1 MPIYDIA
8 KMEAS
13 MAGIIKNNVSPDTW
27 LWLQQFNKLPN
38 DYSALNTAFMIIPRK
53 TGKSAISIDNLQS
66 HLSPDTIINPFKNW
80 TIDRLCRVWLLLQ
93 WDTTDKDKYYQTI
106 ENLFLS
112 AEMNEVVALYSA
124 LPFFA
129 YPEIWTK
136 RCAEGIRS
144 NIGSVLEAIMYN
156 NPYPLLYLDQAAWNQ
171 LILKAFFTEKNV
183 PLIIGIDKRAN
194 KELALILSDYARERW
209 AAGRKVN
216 PVLWRLVAKFIDEK
230 IFEAIK
236 IGLARDD
243 MAEKEAIALA
253 ISESGFEP
261 AKQWL
266 SNIPELKSVVTDK
279 ALNWDKVSIN

>member
-66 HLSPDTIINPFKNW
+66 HLSPDAIINPFKNW

-216 PVLWRLVAKFIDEK
+216 PTLWRLVARFIDEK

-236 IGLARDD
+236 IGLAGDD

-253 ISESGFEP
+253 ISESRFDP

>member
-1 MPIYDIA
+1 
-8 KMEAS
+8 

-66 HLSPDTIINPFKNW
+66 HLSPDAIINPFKNW

-216 PVLWRLVAKFIDEK
+216 PTLWRLVARFIDEK

-236 IGLARDD
+236 IGLAGDD

-253 ISESGFEP
+253 ISESRFDP

>member
-8 KMEAS
+8 NMEAS
-13 MAGIIKNNVSPDTW
+13 MADIIRANVSTDTW
-27 LWLQQFNKLPN
+27 LWLQQFNELPN
-38 DYSALNTAFMIIPRK
+38 DYSALSTAFMIIPRK
-53 TGKSAISIDNLQS
+53 TGKSTVIIGESDPFTEI
-66 HLSPDTIINPFKNW
+66 TINPFTNW

-93 WDTTDKDKYYQTI
+93 WDTTDKDKYFRTI

-112 AEMNEVVALYSA
+112 AEMNESVALYSA
-124 LPFFA
+124 LPFLA

-156 NPYPLLYLDQAAWNQ
+156 NPYPSVYLDQAAWNQ
-171 LILKAFFTEKNV
+171 LILKAFFTEKKV
-183 PLIIGIDKRAN
+183 SLITGLDERAN

-216 PVLWRLVAKFIDEK
+216 PALWRLVSGFIDEK
-230 IFEAIK
+230 VFEDIK
-236 IGLARDD
+236 IGLIGDD
-243 MAEKEAIALA
+243 ITEKEAIALA

-266 SNIPELKSVVTDK
+266 SNIPELKSVVADK